1 MFLIFRKP
9 ASGARGGNKVSTVC
23 DRVRSVL
30 LAQEKENDNNRLL
43 PILATLVRD
52 GGQLEVALKKI
63 KTVKGKF
70 ICISYSH
77 TPHSKHLE
85 IEQEV

>member
-1 MFLIFRKP
+1 M
-9 ASGARGGNKVSTVC
+9 STVC

-30 LAQEKENDNNRLL
+30 VAQDKENDNNRLL

-63 KTVKGKF
+63 KAVKGKF
-70 ICISYSH
+70 ICNR
-77 TPHSKHLE
+77 E
-85 IEQEV
+85 IEQEGRRAGHCVVWSN

>member
-1 MFLIFRKP
+1 MFQLFRKP
-9 ASGARGGNKVSTVC
+9 VAGGGGGNTKVSTVC

-30 LAQEKENDNNRLL
+30 LDQDKENDNRRLL

-63 KTVKGKF
+63 KAVKGKF
-70 ICISYSH
+70 ICKI
-77 TPHSKHLE
+77 
-85 IEQEV
+85 

>member
-1 MFLIFRKP
+1 M
-9 ASGARGGNKVSTVC
+9 STVC
-23 DRVRSVL
+23 DRVRTVL
-30 LAQEKENDNNRLL
+30 LDQDKKNDNSRLL

-70 ICISYSH
+70 TCISYNH

-85 IEQEV
+85 IEEKV

>member
-1 MFLIFRKP
+1 M
-9 ASGARGGNKVSTVC
+9 STVC

-30 LAQEKENDNNRLL
+30 LDQDKYDNSRLL

-63 KTVKGKF
+63 KAVKGKF
-70 ICISYSH
+70 ICKIE
-77 TPHSKHLE
+77 T
-85 IEQEV
+85 EQEV